1 VAGEITL
8 EEVEYVQE
16 IDIGEEDFENVPD
29 DVYSDMEQM
38 SQTRTT
44 VTNWDNETIETG
56 KWQLEIGDLTITSND
71 LAIGSTVIFVILLIT
86 MGVSISYCIKR
97 RKKVAALAT
106 RVTIAVRS
114 SIRKTINRLS
124 TKKTNDQSKVGV
136 TTVVQESDVPY

>member
-1 VAGEITL
+1 MAGEITL